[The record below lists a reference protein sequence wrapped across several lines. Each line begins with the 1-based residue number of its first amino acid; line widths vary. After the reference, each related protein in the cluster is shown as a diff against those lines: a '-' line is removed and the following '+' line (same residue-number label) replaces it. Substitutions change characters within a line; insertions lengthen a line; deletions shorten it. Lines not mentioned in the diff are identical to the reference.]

1 MQNELQQITD
11 EIDAGLTGD
20 DTKDIEYLHHCAE
33 KYKDAPNQMEIRR
46 HIGRH
51 LAKRLPEE
59 DQKEFSA
66 AYQADLNRM
75 KQTLGE
81 ALTLIKAKNIPA
93 AEKLLSDNALAEGM
107 DERIMRDDTLTT
119 YLEFENPVEEAF
131 YNVKFKPEK
140 RVMDVGLPF
149 KTSYQLA
156 AFIAVEKKELDKAL
170 RILDIGIKRCPL
182 AADLIFER
190 GEVYKMQNR
199 LPDLYKTM
207 TENSS
212 YFYRRGDIAHY
223 FRNIGWYFSSNQD
236 WDTAICCYAT
246 SAMWQERPMVSNELT
261 YIQQTSKRSFDDINN
276 LIQDAERWK
285 AVLAKHSL
293 NIIPVDPLWIEL
305 FMYIGE
311 QAETAGQFAYAAN
324 CYHLHHDLTE
334 SADSKARLEACVARL
349 PNT

>member
-1 MQNELQQITD
+1 MQKQLQQITA

-20 DTKDIEYLHHCAE
+20 DTKDVEYLQNCAE
-33 KYKDAPNQMEIRR
+33 KYKDEPNQMEIRR
-46 HIGRH
+46 HIGRQ
-51 LAKRLPEE
+51 LATKLTEE
-59 DQKEFSA
+59 ERQEFDSA
-66 AYQADLNRM
+66 YNNDLNRM
-75 KQTLGE
+75 KQTLSE
-81 ALTLIKAKNIPA
+81 VLTLIKAQDITA
-93 AEKLLSDNALAEGM
+93 AEKLLAENKLEEGL
-107 DERIMRDDTLTT
+107 DENILRDDSVTM

-170 RILDIGIKRCPL
+170 RILDTGIRRCPL

-207 TENSS
+207 TENSA
-212 YFYRRGDIAHY
+212 YLYRRTDIAHY
-223 FRNIGWYFSSNQD
+223 FRNIGWYFSSKQD
-236 WDTAICCYAT
+236 WDTAICCYAA
-246 SAMWQERPMVSNELT
+246 SAMWQEHPMVSNELT
-261 YIQQTSKRSFDDINN
+261 YIQQTSKRSFDQINN

-285 AVLAKHSL
+285 AVLARHSL
-293 NIIPVDPLWIEL
+293 NVIPVDPLWIEL

-311 QAETAGQFAYAAN
+311 QAETAGSIAYAAN

-334 SADSKARLEACVARL
+334 SPESKTRLEACVARM
-349 PNT
+349 PKS

>member
-1 MQNELQQITD
+1 MQKQLQQITD

-20 DTKDIEYLHHCAE
+20 DTKDIEYLHNCAE
-33 KYKDAPNQMEIRR
+33 KYKDEPNQIEIRR

-51 LAKRLPEE
+51 LAKRLTE
-59 DQKEFSA
+59 DEQKEFDS
-66 AYQADLNRM
+66 AYQADLNQM
-75 KQTLGE
+75 KQTLAE
-81 ALTLIKAKNIPA
+81 AMTLIKAKNIPA
-93 AEKLLSDNALAEGM
+93 AEKLLAEKFLSEGI
-107 DERIMRDDTLTT
+107 DDGILRDDAVTT
-119 YLEFENPVEEAF
+119 YLEFENPVEEAY

-170 RILDIGIKRCPL
+170 RILDIGVKRCPF

-212 YFYRRGDIAHY
+212 YFYRRSDIAHY
-223 FRNIGWYFSSNQD
+223 FRNIGWYFSSKQD
-236 WDTAICCYAT
+236 WDAAICCYAT
-246 SAMWQERPMVSNELT
+246 SAMWQEHPMVSNELN
-261 YIQQTSKRSFDDINN
+261 YIQQASKRSFDDINN

-285 AVLAKHSL
+285 AVLANHSL
-293 NIIPVDPLWIEL
+293 KIVPVDPMWVEL

-311 QAETAGQFAYAAN
+311 KAETAGQFAYAAN

-334 SADSKARLEACVARL
+334 SPDSKARLEACVAL
-349 PNT
+349 IPKN